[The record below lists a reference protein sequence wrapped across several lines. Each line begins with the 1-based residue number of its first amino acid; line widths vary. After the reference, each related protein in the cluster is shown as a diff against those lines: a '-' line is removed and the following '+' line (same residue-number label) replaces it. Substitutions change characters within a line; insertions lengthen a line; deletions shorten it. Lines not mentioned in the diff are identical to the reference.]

1 MGKNSW
7 NTQER
12 ALSFSLTDVHTVVT
26 PAGTKMSMAMHIL
39 QSQRTDA
46 ISAAGSLS
54 GNFFFS
60 FSGLG
65 GVDLAMTNEE
75 GVATMTS
82 GQGRCPTTTTM
93 RPHTHGRGKGRG
105 EPSSTPRERRP
116 WHTSHAR
123 PARRRVAAGSPCTL
137 HRESTGTIDPTRWTH
152 SEPSLDGLLSASRHT
167 KPCFFCLAA
176 HNTATPGAPYGIA
189 HTRARSCKK
198 TPTTHTPLRNAAS
211 LTLRELVV
219 PLKLATLNKAITQ
232 KNTTPHSYI
241 LKANASSKPATSCS
255 HDVQRRPAN
264 SAGEVDFSLL
274 ADHSRSLIQGSTL
287 ASRWTGRAGPGAA
300 LTRTREQVGGLFSLD
315 SSPRRTRILTAT

>member
-1 MGKNSW
+1 
-7 NTQER
+7 
-12 ALSFSLTDVHTVVT
+12 
-26 PAGTKMSMAMHIL
+26 
-39 QSQRTDA
+39 
-46 ISAAGSLS
+46 
-54 GNFFFS
+54 
-60 FSGLG
+60 
-65 GVDLAMTNEE
+65 MTNEE
-75 GVATMTS
+75 GVAAMTS
-82 GQGRCPTTTTM
+82 GQGRWPTTTTM

-105 EPSSTPRERRP
+105 EPSSTPRDRRP

-123 PARRRVAAGSPCTL
+123 PARRRVAAGSLCTL

-241 LKANASSKPATSCS
+241 LKGNASSKPATSCS

-264 SAGEVDFSLL
+264 SAGEVDFSLSRPL
-274 ADHSRSLIQGSTL
+274 EKLDTRIHSGFALDGPGRSRGSINQDPG
-287 ASRWTGRAGPGAA
+287 TGRG
-300 LTRTREQVGGLFSLD
+300 FIF
-315 SSPRRTRILTAT
+315 PRLLA